1 MKLNALPPECHFL
14 EFHKL
19 VSLRFQQLLKHIVEQ
34 ASEMQISFEKKA
46 NLTLHPWDQ
55 TLK

>member
-46 NLTLHPWDQ
+46 NLTLHSWDQ